1 MNIITDNSSRVLC
14 SIY

>member
-14 SIY
+14 STY